1 MKRPVWLIEMR
12 LPTCPPC
19 ACRRYKRPVWLTEF
33 ACPSNAGTASKRAQ
47 ANEDYFAA
55 AAKWMDSKDWIER

>member
-1 MKRPVWLIEMR
+1 M
-12 LPTCPPC
+12 
-19 ACRRYKRPVWLTEF
+19 WLTEF

-55 AAKWMDSKDWIER
+55 VAKWMDSKDWIER